1 MISAWA
7 YAGLRQLQHM
17 KSLPIDVL
25 KIDKM
30 FVEGLPEDSSMI
42 AAIIMLAQSLNL
54 QMIAEGVETE
64 AQRDWA
70 GKSGRWYC
78 PGLPFCSPTSLLK
91 SSKRVTWKK
100 SSYPKLITKL

>member
-1 MISAWA
+1 MG

-30 FVEGLPEDSSMI
+30 FVEGLPGDSSMI

-64 AQRDWA
+64 AQRDWLA
-70 GKSGRWYC
+70 KRALVL
-78 PGLPFCSPTSLLK
+78 PGASFLLAHSLLK
-91 SSKRVTWKK
+91 SSKRVTRKK

>member
-1 MISAWA
+1 
-7 YAGLRQLQHM
+7 
-17 KSLPIDVL
+17 
-25 KIDKM
+25 
-30 FVEGLPEDSSMI
+30 MI

-64 AQRDWA
+64 AQRDWLAKA
-70 GKSGRWYC
+70 GVGIAQ
-78 PGLPFCSPTSLLK
+78 GFLLLAHSLLK